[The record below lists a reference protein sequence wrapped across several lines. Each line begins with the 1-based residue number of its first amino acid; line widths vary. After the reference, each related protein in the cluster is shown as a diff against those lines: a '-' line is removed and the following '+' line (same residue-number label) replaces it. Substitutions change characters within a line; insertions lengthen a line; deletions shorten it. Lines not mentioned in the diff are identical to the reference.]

1 MKTDFSKIYINGEWR
16 NGSSDSQMKNTN
28 PFNGEELVTTQA
40 ADKSDLD
47 AAYKAAAE
55 AQIAWSKE
63 LPQTKQAM
71 MEKVVDVM
79 QENKELIIDWLIK
92 EAGSTMMK
100 ATAEFGVSMN
110 ILKEAV
116 TFPFRMDG
124 KILPSRTPGK
134 ENRVY
139 RNSIGV
145 IGIISPWNFPFHLAI
160 RSIAPAIATGNAVVV
175 KPATDT
181 PVTGG
186 LLFASIF
193 EAAGLP
199 KGLLNVVVGRGSE
212 IGDDIVTHPIPRL
225 ISFTG
230 STPVGK
236 HIGELA
242 GGALKKTALELGG
255 NNNFIVL
262 DDADVD
268 QAVDSALFGKFYHQG
283 QICMSINRIF
293 VHKDIHDEFAEK
305 FIARA
310 GKLKFGNPTDKET
323 QIGPLI
329 NRDQVDRILKDID
342 ASVEQGA
349 EVKLGGKADGNVLE
363 PTVLTGVTNDM
374 PLAENEIFGPV
385 AIIIPFESDE
395 EVIEMANAYPF
406 GLSGA
411 VHSSDLNRG
420 TNIGHQIHTGMI
432 HVNDQPVNDEAQMPF
447 GGEKD
452 SGLGRFNGEWVLEEF
467 TTLKWLSVQHQPR
480 AYGPLVDSTKE

>member
-1 MKTDFSKIYINGEWR
+1 MKTDFSKIYINGEWIK
-16 NGSSDSQMKNTN
+16 GSSDSQMKNTN
-28 PFNGEELVTTQA
+28 PFTGEELVTTQA
-40 ADKSDLD
+40 ADKNDLD

-55 AQIAWSKE
+55 AQVAWAKE
-63 LPQTKQAM
+63 LPQTKREVI
-71 MEKVVDVM
+71 EKALEVM
-79 QENKELIIDWLIK
+79 LENKELIIDWLVK
-92 EAGSTMMK
+92 EAGSTVIK
-100 ATAEFGVSMN
+100 ATVEFGASIN
-110 ILKEAV
+110 ILKESA
-116 TFPFRMDG
+116 TFPFRMEG
-124 KILPSRTPGK
+124 KILPSQHAGK

-139 RNSIGV
+139 RNPLGV
-145 IGIISPWNFPFHLAI
+145 IGIISPWNFPLHLAI
-160 RSIAPAIATGNAVVV
+160 RSIAPAIAIGNAVVI

-212 IGDDIVTHPIPRL
+212 IGDDIVKHPTPRL

-236 HIGELA
+236 RIGELA

-262 DDADVD
+262 EDADVD

-283 QICMSINRIF
+283 QICMAINRIF
-293 VHKDIHDEFAEK
+293 VHQDIYEQFAEE
-305 FIARA
+305 FIARS
-310 GKLKFGNPTDKET
+310 GKLKFGNPAEQDT
-323 QIGPLI
+323 QVGPLI

-349 EVKLGGKADGNVLE
+349 EVRLGGNAKDNVLE

-385 AIIIPFESDE
+385 AILIPFSSDE
-395 EVIEMANAYPF
+395 EVIDMANAYPF

-411 VHSSDLNRG
+411 VHSANIEHG
-420 TNIGHQIHTGMI
+420 TNIAHQIHTGMI
-432 HVNDQPVNDEAQMPF
+432 HVNDQPVNDEAHMPF

-467 TTLKWLSVQHQPR
+467 STLKWLSVQHKRRQ
-480 AYGPLVDSTKE
+480 YGPFVDNTKK